1 MWDTV
6 EANKQQ
12 QSKTKHSSY
21 RHRWGRKISSQ
32 WCGRKLPK
40 LRKDTPIQIQEAQR
54 TSNRQ
59 DQIIKFPGYLTVETL
74 SIHNRK
80 VYWKLQEKEHKSLYK
95 GIPIRVTA
103 DFSLESLRG
112 WSNVLHVP
120 KTTAYTNIPSKT
132 SHCAWRRMETFSQ
145 HKQPKNCI
153 ANNPNLKK
161 YRNKNLQRIQKPNLK
176 KGSKHNLRGKE
187 NFPWHKQSK
196 KMYI

>member
-12 QSKTKHSSY
+12 QSKTKPSSY
-21 RHRWGRKISSQ
+21 RHRWGRKIPSQ

-40 LRKDTPIQIQEAQR
+40 LRKDTPLQIQEAQR

-95 GIPIRVTA
+95 GKPIRVTA

-112 WSNVLHVP
+112 WSNVLHIP
-120 KTTAYTNIPSKT
+120 KTMDGPPTLTYPAKLATVLEGERKHFHNINSLKT
-132 SHCAWRRMETFSQ
+132 V
-145 HKQPKNCI
+145 
-153 ANNPNLKK
+153 
-161 YRNKNLQRIQKPNLK
+161 
-176 KGSKHNLRGKE
+176 
-187 NFPWHKQSK
+187 
-196 KMYI
+196 